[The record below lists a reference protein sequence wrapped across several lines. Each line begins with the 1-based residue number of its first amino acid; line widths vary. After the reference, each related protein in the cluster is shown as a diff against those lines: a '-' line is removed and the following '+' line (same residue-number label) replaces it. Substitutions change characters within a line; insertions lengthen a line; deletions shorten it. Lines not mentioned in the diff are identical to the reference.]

1 MPRPCRLCCHP
12 DQNAV
17 EAALASGA
25 SDRELAKRFGTSHMA
40 VHRHRREHVVKPL
53 QLAAAALDKRRAVRE
68 RRQELV
74 NRTEQGDPTA
84 IFQLGAIAADLARIA
99 NRLDAAAQEAA
110 DGGQHSSHA
119 ALASQLLRSLE
130 VRSKLG
136 GHDRPT
142 PSASEGQPFSINI
155 LFSSGEKLP
164 ISSAPQV
171 GQTDIIDR
179 VADEEDPPGEHGNNF

>member
-25 SDRELAKRFGTSHMA
+25 SDRQLAKQFGTSHMA
-40 VHRHRREHVVKPL
+40 VHRHRREHVLRPL
-53 QLAAAALDKRRAVRE
+53 QLATAALDKGRAVRE
-68 RRQELV
+68 HRQELV
-74 NRTEQGDPTA
+74 SRTEHGDPTA
-84 IFQLGAIAADLARIA
+84 IFQLSAIAADLARIA

-110 DGGQHSSHA
+110 DEGQHSSHA

-136 GHDRPT
+136 GHDRPA
-142 PSASEGQPFSINI
+142 PSASERQPFSINI
-155 LFSSGEKLP
+155 LFSSGEKLS
-164 ISSAPQV
+164 ISNAPQARE
-171 GQTDIIDR
+171 TDTIDG
-179 VADEEDPPGEHGNNF
+179 VADEEDPPAEHGNGF